1 MTVKINKEYV
11 STKLGTDNV
20 NKAINLL
27 QNVYK
32 GQQEITGVDLNNML
46 SAMFDDYT
54 SKQKVMSLKKS
65 VVLVPQKKKIEEQE
79 AFLKDQARILDEM
92 KAEYDK
98 SASKI

>member
-32 GQQEITGVDLNNML
+32 RQQEITGVDLNNML

-65 VVLVPQKKKIEEQE
+65 VVLVPQKKKSEEQE
-79 AFLKDQARILDEM
+79 AFLKDQTRILDEM